1 VRTALFAATALLGF
15 AANSLL
21 CRLALRSGEIDA
33 ASFTAIRLASGALVL
48 ALLIAARTR
57 GLPRGG
63 TWSSSA
69 ALAAYAVLFSFAY
82 LELSAGTGALLLF
95 GSVQLTMITGA
106 LLRGERPT
114 PLQWLGWLVALA
126 GLVVLTAPGIDP
138 PPPLAAALMLG
149 AGIAWG
155 IYTLRGRGVTDPLAA
170 TAGNFAR
177 ALPIAIVLAVIALS
191 QHAQLS
197 ARGALLAT
205 ASGGLA
211 SGVGYSLWYAAV
223 PALGATRA
231 AAIQLAVPV
240 LTAIA
245 GIALID
251 ESLRIALAIGGSA
264 IVLGLALALATQ
276 SRRAADR

>member
-1 VRTALFAATALLGF
+1 MRTALLAALALLGF

-21 CRLALRSGEIDA
+21 CRLALRTGEIDA

-48 ALLIAARTR
+48 AALVAARTQR
-57 GLPRGG
+57 LPRAG
-63 TWSSSA
+63 TWTSA
-69 ALAAYAVLFSFAY
+69 LALAAYAVLFSFAY

-106 LLRGERPT
+106 LLRGERPA
-114 PLQWLGWLVALA
+114 PLQWIGWLVALG

-177 ALPIAIVLAVIALS
+177 ALPIAIVLGVIAVA
-191 QHAQLS
+191 QHAPLS
-197 ARGALLAT
+197 PRGALLAI

-223 PALGATRA
+223 PTLGATRA

-240 LTAIA
+240 LTALT
-245 GIALID
+245 GIALLG
-251 ESLRIALAIGGSA
+251 ESLRPALAIGGSA
-264 IVLGLALALATQ
+264 IVLGLAIALVEPA
-276 SRRAADR
+276 RR